1 VQSHWDR
8 VKSPDAS
15 QIVPY
20 ADISKSADISA
31 LNKLAV
37 LKVNGGLGTS
47 MGMLSVPQTDK
58 FSVLMTL

>member
-1 VQSHWDR
+1 MHVLILRVSDWER
-8 VKSPDAS
+8 VKSPVAS

-20 ADISKSADISA
+20 ADLSSEINSSD

-47 MGMLSVPQTDK
+47 MG
-58 FSVLMTL
+58 